1 MAKIIDWSAVIPLK
15 DALTIFFVVIGGIV
29 GLYQYY
35 STSRNEFL
43 KPIREEQLKLYEEAS
58 SAAALLATTSKD
70 SDDWKKAKVE
80 FYRLYYGPLAMVEN
94 YHHTRTGADADEITV
109 ERAMIAFERELSRE
123 GGPKPGALEN
133 LSLALAHTCR
143 VSLGSSWGFHA
154 EQLRGDYQ
162 NLINEKADKRY

>member
-1 MAKIIDWSAVIPLK
+1 MPKLIDWSAIPLK
-15 DALTIFFVVIGGIV
+15 DAVTIFFAVIGGIV
-29 GLYQYY
+29 GLWQYS

-58 SAAALLATTSKD
+58 SAAALLATAPKD
-70 SDDWKKAKVE
+70 SDEWKKAYID

-94 YHHTRTGADADEITV
+94 YRHTTTEPDANEITV
-109 ERAMIAFERELSRE
+109 ERAMIAFEMELSR
-123 GGPKPGALEN
+123 KPGPDAGTLQN

-162 NLINEKADKRY
+162 NLINLKANQKH